1 MKRKTKFIFGAVSA
15 SHNQESAMK
24 SPAINFLH
32 IGSPLNAAAAV
43 VASAML
49 LTVQSAVAH
58 EVSMSKSIS
67 TAGVDFNDPGQVRA
81 LYGKLV
87 SASHDVCGETWRVGL
102 EPVANPAACSE
113 RALGNAV
120 RVFNQRQVTL
130 AYLSQHTM
138 LQAEHYGILVP
149 SALASN

>member
-1 MKRKTKFIFGAVSA
+1 
-15 SHNQESAMK
+15 MK
-24 SPAINFLH
+24 SPAINVLH
-32 IGSPLNAAAAV
+32 VGSSLNAAAAV

-49 LTVQSAVAH
+49 LTAQPTVAH
-58 EVSMSKSIS
+58 EASISKSIS
-67 TAGVDFNDPGQVRA
+67 TVGVDFNDPGQVRA

-87 SASHDVCGETWRVGL
+87 SASCDVCGNTWRVGL

-113 RALGNAV
+113 RALGDAV
-120 RVFNQRQVTL
+120 RVLNQRQLTL

-138 LQAEHYGILVP
+138 LQAEQYGILVP